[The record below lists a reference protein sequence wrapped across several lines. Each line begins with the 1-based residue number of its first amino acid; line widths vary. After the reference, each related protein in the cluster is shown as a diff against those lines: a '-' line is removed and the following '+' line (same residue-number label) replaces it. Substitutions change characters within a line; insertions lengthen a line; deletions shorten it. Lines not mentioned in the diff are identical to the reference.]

1 MFMYRCFTLFDITSN
16 GITDYKK
23 NQQRNWYTILQALTM
38 MSFVTIHSQPKQV
51 YRNTE
56 NLEMGENYNGYHEV
70 WIFDFELEGEHTIES
85 IYEHLDFVPMI
96 SGLTETAKFDKN
108 YIICSGQ
115 DQNISVLLI

>member
-1 MFMYRCFTLFDITSN
+1 MYRCFTLFDITSN

-56 NLEMGENYNGYHEV
+56 NLELGENYDGYHEI
-70 WIFDFELEGEHTIES
+70 WIFDFELDGEHTIDS
-85 IYEHLDFVPMI
+85 IYEHLDFIPMI
-96 SGLTETAKFDKN
+96 SGLTETAIFEKN
-108 YIICSGQ
+108 CIICNGQ
-115 DQNISVLLI
+115 NKNISVLLI